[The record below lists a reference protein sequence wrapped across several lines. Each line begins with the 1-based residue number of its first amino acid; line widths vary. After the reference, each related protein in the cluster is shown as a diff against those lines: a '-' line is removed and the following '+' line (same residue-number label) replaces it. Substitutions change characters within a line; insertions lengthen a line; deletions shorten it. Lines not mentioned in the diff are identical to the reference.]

1 MSRNSQRGY
10 DQSRRGG
17 QGGRGWTPAASSG
30 GYGAGSNA
38 HNPYE
43 VQMPRFLEAITD
55 STHAEDQSI
64 IVVDKRDDR
73 IVSPFQSWLV
83 SEIMSN
89 AASSI
94 NVMTERDQVMPPNSG
109 FHVALF
115 GNYTWDGIKVVIAI
129 SIESNTGNPCAGW
142 DESTARALSHPAFQP
157 FSWPMLSDTSASYAD
172 VKVYNGNEILFHWI
186 LRGYRSDTDLTVQQ
200 QFVDELFVR
209 EANQGKTRLS
219 VVIAVFIGWRVSI
232 LSFEC
237 GGRTYSVGPG
247 GAVVAGDSARS
258 RFELRV
264 CNRSSSD
271 AVGNDADRLEFRYRD
286 ANNRIDLKCSRTS
299 VPGTWLTVSHISGP
313 TLIRTITSVRE
324 NRARVEGPE
333 QTEQFAQLAAI
344 HEGWWASSVAEDEN
358 QVGSLVIF
366 AEDLDQGNFHLQSR
380 SKLLQR
386 EAEIVPSAALAEM
399 QHATSTPAPSG
410 PPALTAGAWLSGQA
424 EMTDVPSSSHGDG
437 TLVSV
442 NRQMGLEL
450 NERSLQVRHT
460 NQGEGGHAVNDD
472 RDRARMDRRFARS
485 TSLLT
490 PQIFAETMA
499 NRVYNTSTATIEEVD
514 PEPKGA
520 AVHPSRVPDSTPAP
534 VFTAPA
540 ETAQNITPSST
551 QAALKPV
558 KPGSASE
565 KPSDV

>member
-10 DQSRRGG
+10 DQGRRGQGG
-17 QGGRGWTPAASSG
+17 QGGRGWTPAYSSG

-55 STHAEDQSI
+55 ATHAEDQSI
-64 IVVDKRDDR
+64 IVVDKRDDRR

-115 GNYTWDGIKVVIAI
+115 GNYTLDGIKVAIAI

-142 DESTARALSHPAFQP
+142 DESTAR
-157 FSWPMLSDTSASYAD
+157 
-172 VKVYNGNEILFHWI
+172 
-186 LRGYRSDTDLTVQQ
+186 
-200 QFVDELFVR
+200 
-209 EANQGKTRLS
+209 
-219 VVIAVFIGWRVSI
+219 
-232 LSFEC
+232 
-237 GGRTYSVGPG
+237 
-247 GAVVAGDSARS
+247 
-258 RFELRV
+258 
-264 CNRSSSD
+264 
-271 AVGNDADRLEFRYRD
+271 

-344 HEGWWASSVAEDEN
+344 HEGWWSSSVAEDES

-380 SKLLQR
+380 SKLLER
-386 EAEIVPSAALAEM
+386 ESEIVPSAALAEM

-424 EMTDVPSSSHGDG
+424 EMTDVPSSSHGEV

-442 NRQMGLEL
+442 NKQMGLEL
-450 NERSLQVRHT
+450 DERSLQVRHT

-499 NRVYNTSTATIEEVD
+499 NRVYNTFTATIEEVE

-540 ETAQNITPSST
+540 ETVQNTTPSST
-551 QAALKPV
+551 PAALKPAT
-558 KPGSASE
+558 PGSAPE